1 MVIDKKHGVLITD
14 EGLANLL
21 HIEVKRANEKAN
33 DIKIQRIVC
42 DTQAI
47 DLNGDLKNENRG
59 GRRYSINCYDL
70 HSALALVSATTN
82 LNGAKTTGL
91 ADILTRAWYCRRRN
105 RHQSLPGKT

>member
-1 MVIDKKHGVLITD
+1 MLSFKNQLTLRARLGQPTITALSSRIYQGKIQKDVIDKKHGVLITD

-47 DLNGDLKNENRG
+47 DLNGDLKKFQG
-59 GRRYSINCYDL
+59 IGSITQGTDDHRKQL
-70 HSALALVSATTN
+70 
-82 LNGAKTTGL
+82 
-91 ADILTRAWYCRRRN
+91 I
-105 RHQSLPGKT
+105 